1 MKITVIIPTY
11 NEEENIKI
19 LVPLLESKFRIFPK
33 YKFNI
38 LFVDGNSKDGTVLAI
53 KKLQKEFSN
62 IELIEE
68 KEKSGLGG
76 AYIKGYKYSMEI
88 LNSDFVVEMDADLQH
103 NPEDFPKL
111 IEKINEGYDLVI
123 GSRYIKG
130 GSVPQE
136 WVLHRKA
143 ISYFGSLFARV
154 VLRIFKIKDFTSGFR
169 LTKVKGI
176 LDQID
181 FSLIKSKGFA
191 YKMDMLVRIYDMKAK
206 IIEVP
211 IAFGLRDRGTSKM
224 EQKNFQDSLK
234 VVLEFAKERNKN
246 FIKFIMV
253 GFGGL
258 FVDATLFNLISLN
271 LEPYYS
277 ALYSGFIAMLFTF
290 LLNNYFSFK
299 ERKKENLI
307 YQVLLILFFGIIFYF
322 IPNEFKIYFLI
333 LILIFIG
340 VFREKLK
347 GVAFFMIYA
356 LSSSV
361 PIVAR
366 GYIIYLFV
374 YEFGDTL
381 IVRNLGFFIGIFLG
395 LIWNYTVYSKI
406 IWKKDV

>member
-11 NEEENIKI
+11 NEEENIRI
-19 LVPLLESKFRIFPK
+19 LVPLLEKKFELFSD
-33 YKFNI
+33 YNFTI
-38 LFVDGNSKDGTVLAI
+38 LFVDGNSKDGTVAAI
-53 KKLQKEFSN
+53 EECQNKFKN
-62 IELIEE
+62 IELLVE

-76 AYIKGYKYSMEI
+76 AYIKGYKYSMET
-88 LNSDFVVEMDADLQH
+88 LLADYVVEMDADLQH
-103 NPEDFPKL
+103 NPDDFPKL
-111 IEKINEGYDLVI
+111 IEKIKENYDLVI

-130 GSVPQE
+130 GSVPKE
-136 WVLHRKA
+136 WAFYRKA
-143 ISYFGSLFARV
+143 ISYFGSLFARI
-154 VLRIFKIKDFTSGFR
+154 VLRIFKVKDFTSGFR

-181 FSLIKSKGFA
+181 FSKIKSKGFA
-191 YKMDMLVRIYDMKAK
+191 YKMDMLVRIYDMKAS

-224 EQKNFQDSLK
+224 EQKNFQESLK

-258 FVDATLFNLISLN
+258 FVDAVLFNIISLN

-277 ALYSGFIAMLFTF
+277 AIFSGFVAMLFTF
-290 LLNNYFSFK
+290 LLNNFFSFR
-299 ERKKENLI
+299 ERQKSKLSE
-307 YQVLLILFFGIIFYF
+307 LLVFFLAYSF
-322 IPNEFKIYFLI
+322 
-333 LILIFIG
+333 
-340 VFREKLK
+340 
-347 GVAFFMIYA
+347 
-356 LSSSV
+356 SSLV
-361 PIVAR
+361 PIFAR

-381 IVRNLGFFIGIFLG
+381 IIRNAAFFIGIFLG

-406 IWKKDV
+406 IWKKNV